1 MIKIY
6 VKQAWQMMKQQKLFS
21 TIYIIGTALAICFTT
36 VMAVA
41 YYVKLA
47 PLYPE
52 YNRSRTYYN
61 DNLSVKTP
69 DNKGV
74 VNAGFGYNLLSDRL
88 YQLKN
93 AEAVSGVI
101 RQDNNSHWV
110 HPTMGI
116 DIKISTIFTDPAF
129 FKIYK
134 YEFMEGS
141 YFSVADFESGIRT
154 VVISDKLAQKVFHQ
168 TKGVVGKLITIDKN
182 DYRVC
187 GVVKLGSKLGSM
199 SYADVILPYKTY
211 PSYHDTFYHEPLGYF
226 EIRFLVK
233 DEVQGIALQE
243 EIEALIANL
252 NHQHKDEW
260 TISTRPLRSHF
271 SMAFNHMYHENNY
284 KVTAWMLLKLYM
296 PIVFILLLIPAI
308 NLSGMI
314 SSRME
319 ERLAEMG
326 VRKSFGAN
334 KSTLL
339 SQVMWENLLLTMA
352 GGLVGLILA
361 WGIITLA
368 KGWVFSLFEE
378 APESLYDKSI
388 TVTGE
393 MFFTPTVFISA
404 FLVCCIINLLSALI
418 PAWSSLCK
426 PIVSSLNEKE

>member
-1 MIKIY
+1 
-6 VKQAWQMMKQQKLFS
+6 
-21 TIYIIGTALAICFTT
+21 
-36 VMAVA
+36 
-41 YYVKLA
+41 
-47 PLYPE
+47 
-52 YNRSRTYYN
+52 
-61 DNLSVKTP
+61 
-69 DNKGV
+69 
-74 VNAGFGYNLLSDRL
+74 
-88 YQLKN
+88 
-93 AEAVSGVI
+93 
-101 RQDNNSHWV
+101 
-110 HPTMGI
+110 
-116 DIKISTIFTDPAF
+116 
-129 FKIYK
+129 
-134 YEFMEGS
+134 
-141 YFSVADFESGIRT
+141 
-154 VVISDKLAQKVFHQ
+154 
-168 TKGVVGKLITIDKN
+168 
-182 DYRVC
+182 
-187 GVVKLGSKLGSM
+187 
-199 SYADVILPYKTY
+199 
-211 PSYHDTFYHEPLGYF
+211 
-226 EIRFLVK
+226 
-233 DEVQGIALQE
+233 
-243 EIEALIANL
+243 
-252 NHQHKDEW
+252 
-260 TISTRPLRSHF
+260 
-271 SMAFNHMYHENNY
+271 
-284 KVTAWMLLKLYM
+284 MLLKLYM